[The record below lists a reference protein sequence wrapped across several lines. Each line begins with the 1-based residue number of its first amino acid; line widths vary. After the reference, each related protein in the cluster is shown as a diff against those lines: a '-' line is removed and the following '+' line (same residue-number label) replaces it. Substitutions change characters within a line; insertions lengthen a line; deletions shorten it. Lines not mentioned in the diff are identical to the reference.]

1 MHTVSNLDSA
11 PCSTTE
17 PETWWFQTPFCI
29 KEEIKVFKQQRW
41 GHPPFLL
48 FHSTE
53 SEIHGTMETRS
64 KRESDAEKSV
74 LVLFI
79 LSFNSLVPNAQ
90 PVPRTLDSSFFF
102 SVRLKIGFRS
112 FILKRGLPHDGPLT
126 LAFLSTKWPHFNRR
140 DEEWSYLSLPYSLW
154 KDSYCQGIY
163 SIQAN
168 KVLEPYFLIL
178 PISTTENKDGAS
190 CHCAFSNI
198 QGFLTMLGVVRVLE
212 VERET
217 NCLHET
223 S

>member
-1 MHTVSNLDSA
+1 MDRYTQVSGPELALPEEVKDNVLSLSGRFQGLRPPTHTVSNLDSA

-17 PETWWFQTPFCI
+17 PETWWFQTPFYT

-48 FHSTE
+48 LHSTE

-64 KRESDAEKSV
+64 KRESDAEKGV

-112 FILKRGLPHDGPLT
+112 FILKRGKRQTTSWWPL
-126 LAFLSTKWPHFNRR
+126 
-140 DEEWSYLSLPYSLW
+140 
-154 KDSYCQGIY
+154 DSCFYFY
-163 SIQAN
+163 
-168 KVLEPYFLIL
+168 KVAPF
-178 PISTTENKDGAS
+178 
-190 CHCAFSNI
+190 
-198 QGFLTMLGVVRVLE
+198 Q
-212 VERET
+212 
-217 NCLHET
+217 
-223 S
+223 